1 MTRVKGTTMRPIARL
16 RLALVAPVVVLALAL
31 DGCSDGEP
39 VAADPADDPPA
50 SATEDPTPE
59 PSEDPEPS
67 ETESADGATTTAAY
81 FIADT
86 DRAGPR
92 LYREFQR
99 AGGEPLEAAVEVL
112 TAGPLDSDYRTA
124 WQGGQLAS
132 ATYDGDV
139 ISVVVDASVRT
150 RPGGMSKPE
159 AAAAVEQVVY
169 TMQAAVQERAP
180 VQFRTSDNPID
191 MVFGVP
197 TSEPIANGP
206 MLDVLSHMS
215 LTTPEQGA
223 VVDADTLE
231 ASGVGNGFEATVAWR
246 ILRGEELVDEGAGIM
261 DGWMGAKLFPWALEV
276 DVSGLAPGDY
286 TFWVTTDDPTGGT
299 EGIGAMTDDKEF
311 TIE

>member
-1 MTRVKGTTMRPIARL
+1 MRSIARL
-16 RLALVAPVVVLALAL
+16 RPALVAPVVVLALAL
-31 DGCSDGEP
+31 AGCSDAEP
-39 VAADPADDPPA
+39 VASDPADDPPA
-50 SATEDPTPE
+50 SETDEPAPE
-59 PSEDPEPS
+59 PGEDPEPS
-67 ETESADGATTTAAY
+67 ETESADGGTTTAAY

-99 AGGEPLEAAVEVL
+99 AVGEPLEAAVEVL

-139 ISVVVDASVRT
+139 ISVVVDASVRS

-180 VQFRTSDNPID
+180 VQFRTTDNPID

-206 MLDVLSHMS
+206 MLDVLSHVN
-215 LTTPEQGA
+215 LTSPEQGA
-223 VVDADTLE
+223 VVDGDTLSV
-231 ASGVGNGFEATVAWR
+231 SGVGNSFEANVGWEVRQGDQRVLDGYATMA
-246 ILRGEELVDEGAGIM
+246 
-261 DGWMGAKLFPWALEV
+261 GWMEPRLFPFEVDV

-299 EGIGAMTDDKEF
+299 EGIGAMTDDRDF
-311 TIE
+311 TVQ